1 MLLLTLLRLDSEP
14 EKLVKLLHELE
25 SWSGSE
31 SIKEVTA
38 VMVLRASIDNDEEHL
53 ELNSEA
59 AEAAAASRGKE
70 SDEVM

>member
-1 MLLLTLLRLDSEP
+1 MPWLTLVLRLDSEP
-14 EKLVKLLHELE
+14 EKLIKLLQL

-31 SIKEVTA
+31 SMKEVTA
-38 VMVLRASIDNDEEHL
+38 VMVLRASIDSDEEHL

-59 AEAAAASRGKE
+59 AEAAAANRGKE